1 MITLLISLV
10 SISQAKDLHYKYEWE
25 TSPTIQIC
33 PDATID
39 KQDVEDAINYWE
51 AEGVD
56 TSFIKEIKLVSHC
69 NLHDL
74 NVIQITGDI
83 DIRPDEYAA
92 TLIKWYR
99 YNKNKNSTLYVDR
112 ATVQIP
118 ANAKEKVILHE
129 IGHAIGLDHNPHH
142 SVMKLY
148 PYGY

>member
-1 MITLLISLV
+1 MITLLISLI

-39 KQDVEDAINYWE
+39 KQDVEDAISYWE
-51 AEGVD
+51 SEGVD
-56 TSFIKEIKLVSHC
+56 TSFIREITTVSYC
-69 NLHDL
+69 NLRAL

-83 DIRPDEYAA
+83 DIRPDEYGA
-92 TLIKWYR
+92 TLVKWYR
-99 YNKNKNSTLYVDR
+99 YSKNKNSTLYVHR

-118 ANAKEKVILHE
+118 ENSKEKVILHE
-129 IGHAIGLDHNPHH
+129 IGHSLGLGHDSHH
-142 SVMKLY
+142 SVMKVY